1 MVDDNR
7 RNAVRAE
14 SAAERHDAGQER
26 AARLVIYAALGA
38 NLLIAVAKFAAAALT
53 GSSAMLSEAVHSTVD
68 TGNEALLLLGEYRAR
83 RKPDALH
90 PFGYGRE
97 LYFWS
102 FVVAMVIFG
111 LGAGVSVYEGILKIA
126 DPHPIQDPTAS
137 YIVLGLAFVFEGVSW
152 MIALRNFRPVAR
164 QGRYFAAARRSKD
177 PRIFNVLCEDSA
189 ALIGLLI
196 AAAAIALSEAL
207 ARPWIDGAGSI
218 AIGALLGL
226 VAAFLARETKGLV
239 IGEAAD
245 PDILADIRTMIAEEP
260 SIIALGGLFSMHLG
274 PREVVLVISL
284 DYDDRMSVGGIERG
298 TLQLEQRIK
307 RRHPQ
312 IRRVFVEIR
321 PVMGEAAG

>member
-1 MVDDNR
+1 VDDDR
-7 RNAVRAE
+7 HNAARAD
-14 SAAERHDAGQER
+14 SAAGGHGAGQER
-26 AARLVIYAALGA
+26 AARVVIYAALGA
-38 NLLIAVAKFAAAALT
+38 NLLIAVAKFVVAGIT

-111 LGAGVSVYEGILKIA
+111 LGAGVSVYEGILKVA
-126 DPHPIQDPTAS
+126 DPQPIEDPTAS
-137 YIVLGLAFVFEGVSW
+137 YIVLGLAFVFEGISW
-152 MIALRNFRPVAR
+152 TIALRSFRKIAR
-164 QGRYFAAARRSKD
+164 NGHYFAAARRSKD
-177 PRIFNVLCEDSA
+177 PRIVIVLFEDSA
-189 ALIGLLI
+189 ALIGLAL
-196 AAAAIALSEAL
+196 AAAAIALSDAL

-218 AIGALLGL
+218 AIGVLLGL

-245 PDILADIRTMIAEEP
+245 PDILTDIRTMIAEEP

-284 DYDDRMSVGGIERG
+284 DFDDRMSVGGVERG
-298 TLQLEQRIK
+298 ILQLEWRIK

-321 PVMGEAAG
+321 PVIGEAAS